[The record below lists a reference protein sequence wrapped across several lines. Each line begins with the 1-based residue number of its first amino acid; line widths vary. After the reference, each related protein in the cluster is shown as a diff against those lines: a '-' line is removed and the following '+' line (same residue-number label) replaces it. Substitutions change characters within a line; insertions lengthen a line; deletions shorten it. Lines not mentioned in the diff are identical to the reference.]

1 VKRSFYVALAML
13 ILALPG
19 FVMFGACSAPSPRV
33 EAKAAIVDQLYS
45 LEPNQTFIDRATG
58 ILESSGFQVDIYQG
72 DKITVDFYR
81 SLPTLGYKLIISRSH
96 AGLQTGTVHSDNGDK
111 PIQRTYTFT
120 NETYSETAQIGEQLS
135 GQLAK
140 VRIDEK
146 HPWMFGIVADFV
158 RLSMQGN
165 FDRTFVIMMG
175 CSTLNIN
182 DLARSFV
189 ERGASACTG
198 WDASVGLDYADNA
211 TITLLERLFSNQV
224 LLEAAVRDTMQE
236 KRTDPNWGAKLRYY
250 PNPSGEKT
258 LTELTRAP

>member
-1 VKRSFYVALAML
+1 ML

-19 FVMFGACSAPSPRV
+19 LAILGACSAPSPRV
-33 EAKAAIVDQLYS
+33 ETKAAIIDQLYT
-45 LEPNQTFIDRATG
+45 LEPNQAFINKATG
-58 ILESSGFQVDIYQG
+58 ILESSGFQVDNYRG
-72 DKITVDFYR
+72 DEITVDFYR

-96 AGLQTGTVHSDNGDK
+96 SGLQSGSVHTDSGDK
-111 PIQRTYTFT
+111 PIQRTYSFT
-120 NETYSETAQIGEQLS
+120 NEPYSETAQIGEQLS

-146 HPWMFGIVADFV
+146 HPWEFCITADFV
-158 RLSMQGN
+158 RRSMQGH
-165 FDRTFVIMMG
+165 FDHTFVIMMG
-175 CSTLNIN
+175 CSTLFMD
-182 DLARSFV
+182 DLASSFV
-189 ERGASACTG
+189 ERGASAYTG

-258 LTELTRAP
+258 LTELLK